1 MLLRTFIDDAR
12 PPTMIELL
20 RLVVFN
26 LMSIMKEERES
37 HLIHSSITVRIPCK
51 TSFRT
56 NSQNTRMTSHILGES
71 VLLRDI
77 LACVSGANRPM
88 RGRTR

>member
-1 MLLRTFIDDAR
+1 MLARTFIDDAR

-20 RLVVFN
+20 RLVVIN
-26 LMSIMKEERES
+26 LMSIVKEERES
-37 HLIHSSITVRIPCK
+37 HLIHSSMTVRIPYK
-51 TSFRT
+51 LPFRI
-56 NSQNTRMTSHILGES
+56 NSQNTRMTAHILGES
-71 VLLRDI
+71 ILLRDI